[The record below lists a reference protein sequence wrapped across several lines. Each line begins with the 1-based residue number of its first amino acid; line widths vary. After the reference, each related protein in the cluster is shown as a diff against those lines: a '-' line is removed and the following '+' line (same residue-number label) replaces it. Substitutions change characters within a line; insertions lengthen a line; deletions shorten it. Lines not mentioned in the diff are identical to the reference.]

1 MTKDVLVSV
10 KGLQFADI
18 DVRETASDEELD
30 SIETICPGEYYF
42 KNEGHFIVYEEFV
55 DGFAGAIKNMI
66 KLRDREFTIS
76 KKGPVNVQMVF
87 SEGKKTMA
95 DYHTPFGNIMVAL
108 DTRKVETQE
117 TEDNISI
124 SIEYGLEANYQFI
137 ADCNIAVHI
146 TSRNAVLRQDKSQT
160 M

>member
-1 MTKDVLVSV
+1 
-10 KGLQFADI
+10 
-18 DVRETASDEELD
+18 
-30 SIETICPGEYYF
+30 
-42 KNEGHFIVYEEFV
+42 
-55 DGFAGAIKNMI
+55 MI

-108 DTRKVETQE
+108 DTKKVEAKE
-117 TEDNISI
+117 TEDDLDI

-137 ADCNIAVHI
+137 ADCNITVHI
-146 TSRNAVLRQDKSQT
+146 SSRHT
-160 M
+160 MS

>member
-10 KGLQFADI
+10 KGLQFADA

-30 SIETICPGEYYF
+30 SIETICPGRYYYR
-42 KNEGHFIVYEEFV
+42 NEGHFIVYEELV
-55 DGFAGAIKNMI
+55 DGFAGVIKNLI
-66 KLRDREFTIS
+66 RLRDREFMIS

-95 DYHTPFGNIMVAL
+95 DYHTPFGNILVAL
-108 DTRKVETQE
+108 DTKKIRTEETQ
-117 TEDNISI
+117 DDINI

-137 ADCNIAVHI
+137 ADCNIAIHI
-146 TSRNAVLRQDKSQT
+146 TSRPAI
-160 M
+160 

>member
-1 MTKDVLVSV
+1 
-10 KGLQFADI
+10 
-18 DVRETASDEELD
+18 
-30 SIETICPGEYYF
+30 
-42 KNEGHFIVYEEFV
+42 
-55 DGFAGAIKNMI
+55 MI

>member
-1 MTKDVLVSV
+1 MTKEVLVSV
-10 KGLQFADI
+10 KGLQFADVDI
-18 DVRETASDEELD
+18 RESATDEELD
-30 SIETICPGEYYF
+30 LIETICPGEYYF
-42 KNEGHFIVYEEFV
+42 RNDGHFIMYDELV
-55 DGFAGAIKNMI
+55 DGFAGTIKNMI

-108 DTRKVETQE
+108 DTKKVEAKE
-117 TEDNISI
+117 TEDDLDI

-137 ADCNIAVHI
+137 ADCNITVHI
-146 TSRNAVLRQDKSQT
+146 SSRHT
-160 M
+160 MS

>member
-10 KGLQFADI
+10 KGLQFADA

-30 SIETICPGEYYF
+30 SIETICPGRYYYR
-42 KNEGHFIVYEEFV
+42 NEGHFIVYEELV
-55 DGFAGAIKNMI
+55 DGFAGVIKNLI
-66 KLRDREFTIS
+66 RLRDREFIIS

-95 DYHTPFGNIMVAL
+95 DYHTPFGNILVAL
-108 DTRKVETQE
+108 DTKKIRTEETQ
-117 TEDNISI
+117 DDINI

-137 ADCNIAVHI
+137 ADCNIAIHI
-146 TSRNAVLRQDKSQT
+146 TSRPAI
-160 M
+160 